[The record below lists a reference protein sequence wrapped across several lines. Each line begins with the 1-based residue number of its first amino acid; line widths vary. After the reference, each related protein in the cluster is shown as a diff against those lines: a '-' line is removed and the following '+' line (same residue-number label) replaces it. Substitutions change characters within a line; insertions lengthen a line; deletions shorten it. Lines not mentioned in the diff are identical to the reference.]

1 MKAEQM
7 KRCVV
12 AFVAVASMLAAT
24 VALAGPGP
32 GPGRG
37 GPGPGGGPVNFGPGP
52 CSPGPAVR
60 HHHDTALAVGAG
72 LLGAGLLA
80 SVAYDVGRPSS
91 TVVYSSGPVVYS
103 SSPVV
108 YSSAPVVYATTT
120 PVFAGAAFPPNDVV
134 VQPAPVVVAQP
145 FPAGYYVNQT
155 RTVWVDGGWLEQVT
169 PSGGRIRV
177 WQAGHYET
185 RTVPVWVSS
194 TTIVP

>member
-1 MKAEQM
+1 MRAEQL
-7 KRCVV
+7 KRCAVT
-12 AFVAVASMLAAT
+12 FVATASLLTAT
-24 VALAGPGP
+24 VAFAGPGPGRVGP

-37 GPGPGGGPVNFGPGP
+37 GPDPGFGRSGPGP
-52 CSPGPAVR
+52 GNCGPGPVVR
-60 HHHDTALAVGAG
+60 RHHDTAFVVGAG

-80 SVAYDVGRPSS
+80 SVAYDMGRPSS

-103 SSPVV
+103 SG
-108 YSSAPVVYATTT
+108 PVVYATTA
-120 PVFAGAAFPPNDVV
+120 PIFAEAAFPPNDVV
-134 VQPAPVVVAQP
+134 AQPAPVVVAQP

-155 RTVWVDGGWLEQVT
+155 RTVWVDGGWLDEVT
-169 PSGGRIRV
+169 PSGGRIRI